1 MAKCAAPEA
10 ADGASPNGTIVPLTA
25 HYGFATGTGPSEGRR
40 FPRNN
45 SPMSRILRLGIS
57 PRFADVVIHGGTASW
72 VEVAKDTTLDT
83 DGQISQVLAQI
94 DTTLPAIGSDRTKI
108 LQVIIHLAD
117 LSDGGTL
124 DRLWDAW
131 VPKGHPPVRARVQS
145 GLGGNCRVEMVVTA
159 AVDAE
164 SGS

>member
-1 MAKCAAPEA
+1 M
-10 ADGASPNGTIVPLTA
+10 
-25 HYGFATGTGPSEGRR
+25 
-40 FPRNN
+40 
-45 SPMSRILRLGIS
+45 
-57 PRFADVVIHGGTASW
+57 
-72 VEVAKDTTLDT
+72 EVAKDTTLDT

>member
-1 MAKCAAPEA
+1 
-10 ADGASPNGTIVPLTA
+10 
-25 HYGFATGTGPSEGRR
+25 
-40 FPRNN
+40 
-45 SPMSRILRLGIS
+45 MSRILRQGIS
-57 PRFADVVIHGGTASW
+57 PRFADVVIHGGTAFW
-72 VEVAKDTTLDT
+72 VEVANDTTLDT

-145 GLGGNCRVEMVVTA
+145 GLGGTCRVEMVVTA